1 MKKQQLVNMY
11 RKMLEIRKFDQVCVK
26 LKRQD
31 LILNGFHSYEGQEAV
46 AVGILSHLDAGD
58 YVLSSHRP
66 QGHALAIGSDP
77 GKVLAEMMGRRGGVG
92 EGRGGPMAFSDWE
105 NHFIAT
111 SIVGSGVP
119 IATGIGLALQS
130 KKKHGVV
137 VSIFGDGAANTGACH
152 EGINLGG
159 VWRLPVLFV
168 CENNLYGEALPFS
181 KSTAAKY
188 ISDRARGYGIEGV
201 SVDGNDVLAVF
212 EVARRFIKKAR
223 SGGGPSLLEVMT
235 YRVRGHY
242 EGDPGN
248 YRTREEVDA
257 WRKKCP
263 ISRFRKHLLEKAS
276 CTKEELLVIDQQVE
290 NAVQKVREW
299 ALEQPI
305 PTVEQMVDDERIT
318 AR

>member
-1 MKKQQLVNMY
+1 MEKQQLLDMY
-11 RKMLEIRKFDQVCVK
+11 SKMIEIRKFDEVCVE
-26 LKRQD
+26 LKQQD
-31 LILNGFHSYEGQEAV
+31 LILDGFHSYEGQEAV
-46 AVGILSHLDAGD
+46 AAGILSHLGPDD

-66 QGHALAIGSDP
+66 QGHALAKGSDP
-77 GKVLAEMMGRRGGVG
+77 GKVLAEMMGRLGGVG

-130 KKKHGVV
+130 KKKQGVV

-159 VWRLPVLFV
+159 VWKLPVLFV
-168 CENNLYGEALPFS
+168 CENNLYGEAFPFS
-181 KSTAAKY
+181 KSTAAEQ
-188 ISDRARGYGIEGV
+188 ISDRAKGYGIEGV
-201 SVDGNDVLAVF
+201 TVDGNDVLAVF
-212 EVARRFIKKAR
+212 EASGRFIEKAR

-235 YRVRGHY
+235 YRFRGHY
-242 EGDPGN
+242 EGDPQN
-248 YRTREEVDA
+248 YRTRQEVDA

-263 ISRFRKHLLEKAS
+263 IARFRKYLLEVAS
-276 CTKEELLVIDQQVE
+276 YTKEELLAIQQQVE
-290 NAVQKVREW
+290 NAIEKAKKW
-299 ALEQPI
+299 ALEQPV
-305 PTVEQMVDDERIT
+305 PTLDQMVDDERIT